1 MRRSFLQDWLEI
13 PIRKKWLMAH
23 STFRFKLLLNNE
35 KNDIEMQGEINSL
48 TGLPKQF
55 CWVGLYGRN
64 FAIISTMIFLILN
77 SWALFRSH
85 YCKNTL
91 MFMAL
96 GPSGPYADVVTRRN
110 SQNAFWISKTNL
122 FNIHHFTRYKF
133 WSFISLF
140 ISLSDREKVWNYGK
154 NSFLK
159 ISWFHNVFWVLW
171 FGPKYQRISA
181 LASKKMSNQK
191 NKGTLLQ

>member
-23 STFRFKLLLNNE
+23 TTLRFKLLLNNE

-91 MFMAL
+91 MFIAL

-110 SQNAFWISKTNL
+110 SQNAFWISNTYYLFIISHRTNFDL
-122 FNIHHFTRYKF
+122 
-133 WSFISLF
+133 SSLF
-140 ISLSDREKVWNYGK
+140 SSP
-154 NSFLK
+154 FLT
-159 ISWFHNVFWVLW
+159 V
-171 FGPKYQRISA
+171 
-181 LASKKMSNQK
+181 KKF
-191 NKGTLLQ
+191 GTLEKIAF